1 MALLPVFLQVQPELE
16 PYTLFV
22 QCRLLLLQKIHIQ
35 QQSCLKWSFLLH
47 LKDFESLPVFQ
58 LPLHQK
64 QSLLSTTDTLDS
76 DLCLFSFFL
85 P

>member
-1 MALLPVFLQVQPELE
+1 MALFPAFLQVQPELE

-22 QCRLLLLQKIHIQ
+22 Q

-58 LPLHQK
+58 LPLQQK
-64 QSLLSTTDTLDS
+64 QSLLSMTDTLDS